1 VAPSWAAGK
10 DPRRRATF
18 LPKAVTKGTLA
29 DFASMAI
36 LATSMATLT
45 LFIEVNA
52 CDLKGT

>member
-1 VAPSWAAGK
+1 
-10 DPRRRATF
+10 
-18 LPKAVTKGTLA
+18 
-29 DFASMAI
+29 MAI